1 MNLLQPRGLF
11 STFLFCFIFCTAE
24 REEGQLMESG
34 IGMPDII
41 ARAANLH
48 NALIG
53 QLWIEGGF
61 FARLYC
67 KKELCNLA
75 LGCLFLAQSRQGLMG
90 AHDFLFLQE
99 GQLFGF

>member
-1 MNLLQPRGLF
+1 
-11 STFLFCFIFCTAE
+11 
-24 REEGQLMESG
+24 MESG

-41 ARAANLH
+41 APTANLH

-53 QLWIEGGF
+53 QLWIEDGF

-67 KKELCNLA
+67 KKVLCNLA
-75 LGCLFLAQSRQGLMG
+75 LGCLFLAQSRQGRMG
-90 AHDFLFLQE
+90 AADFLFLRE